1 MSVDYQVVVNMY
13 SAIFMVAMPIGLTML
28 IGEKLL
34 HIFQD
39 FVLGKRVKL

>member
-13 SAIFMVAMPIGLTML
+13 TAIFAVAMPIGLVML
-28 IGEKLL
+28 VGEKLL

-39 FVLGKRVKL
+39 FVLGRRVKV